1 MKEKMKKKHTMSYGR
16 THTEHAVKNNYIF
29 SSLFLNV
36 YLVKTVFVGNKRACS
51 FPVDMQFIAKFTFMF
66 RCCISNFPA

>member
-1 MKEKMKKKHTMSYGR
+1 MKKKRAMSYGR
-16 THTEHAVKNNYIF
+16 THTEHIVKSNYMF

-36 YLVKTVFVGNKRACS
+36 YLVKIVFVGNRRGCS
-51 FPVDMQFIAKFTFMF
+51 FLLDMQFIARFAFMF